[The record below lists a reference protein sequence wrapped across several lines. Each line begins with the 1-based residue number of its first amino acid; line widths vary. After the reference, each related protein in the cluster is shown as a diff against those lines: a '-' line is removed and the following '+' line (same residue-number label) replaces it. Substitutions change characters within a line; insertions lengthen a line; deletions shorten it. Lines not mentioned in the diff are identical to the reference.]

1 MDRRH
6 VISLIALSVIL
17 AMSSIFQMGYANA
30 YPNTAVNSFRIF
42 LNESDYG
49 PFTEDTFTWVWS
61 AVLNVYF
68 IGFIVGSVAAVPL
81 ADYSGRKWC
90 LLFGNATNFVAAVLS
105 TLSTAFLLPGLFVTS
120 RVVFAVAAGISMN
133 SLVLLLQESA
143 PVQLRGLMSF
153 NAEMAFVATNMLGA
167 LAGMRTV
174 LGTNLVWL
182 TGLACIP
189 ALLSVFMAIYFP
201 DSPRYLLNR
210 KKNRRLAEKS
220 VQFYHGSDEQETSKV
235 LTSYEKE
242 ADGNNG
248 SLRELVSTKHVRFG
262 LFLGV
267 TALQATT
274 SVWPIVYYSTDFLI
288 RENIDPDAAEL
299 TSTIMLFV
307 SCISTVVG
315 MIMIERYPRRRLL
328 LSCGFANM
336 GALTLFVVSAQLQF
350 LFASSKYGCIVAVVL
365 HGISYSIALGPI
377 SWFITAELVPLQFRA
392 LSQSLALSF
401 NQTAALI
408 LCFITLPLYDKI
420 GSYVL
425 LPSFVVPG
433 FEEERRRTHRPTRS
447 TVTQGRI
454 TGQKFQENPGKSRT
468 NSHL

>member
-1 MDRRH
+1 MERRH

-90 LLFGNATNFVAAVLS
+90 LLFGNTTNFVAAVLS
-105 TLSTAFLLPGLFVTS
+105 TLSTAFLLPGLFVIS

-262 LFLGV
+262 LFL
-267 TALQATT
+267 
-274 SVWPIVYYSTDFLI
+274 
-288 RENIDPDAAEL
+288 
-299 TSTIMLFV
+299 
-307 SCISTVVG
+307 VVG

-425 LPSFVVPG
+425 LPLFVVPG
-433 FEEERRRTHRPTRS
+433 LLAMTYLALYLPETRS
-447 TVTQGRI
+447 KHISEVIAELKGSKKNVVELTDQPA
-454 TGQKFQENPGKSRT
+454 Q
-468 NSHL
+468 L